1 MLIEKLK
8 KMLAKK
14 EERKK
19 ELKNRAEKCEEI
31 EELRSINSEVDKL
44 NGEIAELRG
53 LIEDLEKAGDEE
65 EENRQAGPIGEVEIL
80 ATYGVGN
87 GEEGKDERS
96 KEIEEA
102 EKRGKALKEKR
113 AVTVGSSDVILPKH
127 QATDIKGTFNE
138 VSSIVDRVNIKPLN
152 GGESFEQPYMIGYGT
167 GGYTEEGG
175 DPAEAEP
182 EWSYATINKT
192 KITAYA
198 EDTEELQKLPAA
210 AYDAE
215 VMKGIRI
222 AIRKKLAAEILIG
235 DGDPGHFVGIFD
247 ANATAIDPN
256 TDKEIAAIDEK
267 TLDEIIYSY
276 GGDENVED
284 EAVLILNKADVKAF
298 ATLRKQNGDKV
309 YDVKHNGNTGTIDGV
324 PYIINSKCKAISD
337 PNTTAGEYC
346 MAYGPLSNYTMAIF
360 SDMEVRRSDDYK
372 FKEGMIAHR
381 GVVFAGG
388 NVTAH
393 NGFLRIKKASEA

>member
-1 MLIEKLK
+1 MIIEKLK
-8 KMLAKK
+8 KILAKK

-65 EENRQAGPIGEVEIL
+65 EETRQAGPTGEVEIL

-175 DPAEAEP
+175 DPTEAEP
-182 EWSYATINKT
+182 EWSYAIINKT

-210 AYDAE
+210 DYDAE

-267 TLDEIIYSY
+267 TLDEIIYSF

-337 PNTTAGEYC
+337 PNTTSGEYC

>member
-1 MLIEKLK
+1 MIIEKLK

-65 EENRQAGPIGEVEIL
+65 EETRQAGPTGEVEIL

-175 DPAEAEP
+175 DPTEAEP
-182 EWSYATINKT
+182 EWSYAIINKT

-210 AYDAE
+210 DYDAE

-235 DGDPGHFVGIFD
+235 DGEPGHFVGIFN

-267 TLDEIIYSY
+267 TLDEIIYSF

>member
-1 MLIEKLK
+1 MIIEKLK

-65 EENRQAGPIGEVEIL
+65 EETRQAGPTGEVEIL

-182 EWSYATINKT
+182 EWSYAIINKT

-210 AYDAE
+210 DYDAE

-267 TLDEIIYSY
+267 TLDEIIYSF

>member
-1 MLIEKLK
+1 MIIEKLK

-65 EENRQAGPIGEVEIL
+65 EETRQAGPTGEVEIL

-127 QATDIKGTFNE
+127 QATDIKGAFNE

-182 EWSYATINKT
+182 EWSYAIINKT

-210 AYDAE
+210 DYDAE

-267 TLDEIIYSY
+267 TLDEIIYSF

>member
-1 MLIEKLK
+1 MIVEKLK

-65 EENRQAGPIGEVEIL
+65 EETRQAGPTGEVEIL
-80 ATYGVGN
+80 ATYGAGN

-175 DPAEAEP
+175 DPTEAEP
-182 EWSYATINKT
+182 EWGYAIINKT

-235 DGDPGHFVGIFD
+235 DGEPGHFVGIFN

-256 TDKEIAAIDEK
+256 TDIEIAAIDEK
-267 TLDEIIYSY
+267 TLDEIIYSF

-298 ATLRKQNGDKV
+298 ATLRKQNGEKV

-337 PNTTAGEYC
+337 PNTAAGEYC

>member
-1 MLIEKLK
+1 MIIEKLK

-44 NGEIAELRG
+44 NGEIAELRS

-65 EENRQAGPIGEVEIL
+65 EETRQAGPIGEVEIL

-87 GEEGKDERS
+87 GKEGKDERS

-175 DPAEAEP
+175 DPTEAEP
-182 EWSYATINKT
+182 EWGYATINKT

-235 DGDPGHFVGIFD
+235 DGEPGHFVGIFD

-267 TLDEIIYSY
+267 TLDEIIYSF

>member
-1 MLIEKLK
+1 MIIEKLK

-65 EENRQAGPIGEVEIL
+65 EETRQAGPTGEVEIL

-210 AYDAE
+210 DYDAE

>member
-1 MLIEKLK
+1 MMIEKLK

-113 AVTVGSSDVILPKH
+113 AVTVGSSDVILPTH

-167 GGYTEEGG
+167 GGYTAEGG
-175 DPAEAEP
+175 VPTEAEP

-256 TDKEIAAIDEK
+256 TDKEIAAIDET

-324 PYIINSKCKAISD
+324 PYIINSNCKAISD

-360 SDMEVRRSDDYK
+360 SDMEVKRSDDYK

-393 NGFLRIKKASEA
+393 NGFLRIKKASAA

>member
-1 MLIEKLK
+1 MIIEKLK

-44 NGEIAELRG
+44 NDEIAELRG

-65 EENRQAGPIGEVEIL
+65 EETRQAGPIGEMEII

-175 DPAEAEP
+175 DPTEAEP
-182 EWSYATINKT
+182 EWGYAIINKT

-235 DGDPGHFVGIFD
+235 DGEPGHFVGIFN

-256 TDKEIAAIDEK
+256 TDIEIAAIDEK
-267 TLDEIIYSY
+267 TLDEIIYSF

-298 ATLRKQNGDKV
+298 ATLRKQNGEKV

-337 PNTTAGEYC
+337 PNTAAGEYC

>member
-1 MLIEKLK
+1 MMIEKLK
-8 KMLAKK
+8 KMLSKK

-65 EENRQAGPIGEVEIL
+65 EETRQAGPTGEVEIL

-167 GGYTEEGG
+167 GGYTGEGG
-175 DPAEAEP
+175 DPTEAEP

-235 DGDPGHFVGIFD
+235 DGDPGRFVGIFD

-256 TDKEIAAIDEK
+256 TDKEIAAIDEE
-267 TLDEIIYSY
+267 TLDEIIYSF

-337 PNTTAGEYC
+337 PNTTVGEYC

-393 NGFLRIKKASEA
+393 NGFLRIKKASVA